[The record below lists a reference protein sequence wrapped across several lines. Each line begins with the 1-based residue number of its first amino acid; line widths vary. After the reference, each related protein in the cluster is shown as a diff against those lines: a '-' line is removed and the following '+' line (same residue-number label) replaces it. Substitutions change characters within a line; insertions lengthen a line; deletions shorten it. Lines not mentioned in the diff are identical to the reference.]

1 MPSLRLLERTLAR
14 NKGALSGA
22 YWTDKGILRR
32 SIFIVREYRCC
43 SSALTYRCYLWCS
56 SGGSA
61 LQERCTLIKSSF
73 VRAIF
78 VDISTKELEILVS
91 IPKMRASFPPPLSLS
106 LSLSLSWPCN
116 RENKR
121 RRRRLSR
128 PDVRKFI
135 NPRAF
140 RGLSGEKQRKRER
153 KGNREARS
161 RNARGARDGNSLS
174 ASIHFAS
181 YVLL

>member
-106 LSLSLSWPCN
+106 LSLSLVALQSRKQKEEEEVVSPRCPQIHKSS
-116 RENKR
+116 RISGIAGGKAKKKR
-121 RRRRLSR
+121 KK
-128 PDVRKFI
+128 RK
-135 NPRAF
+135 PR
-140 RGLSGEKQRKRER
+140 GKK
-153 KGNREARS
+153 
-161 RNARGARDGNSLS
+161 
-174 ASIHFAS
+174 
-181 YVLL
+181 